1 MAVSGIITEGLGQTA
16 GGGGG
21 GGLFQISSIVPAT
34 TSIAINL
41 NANVTLASLASLAS
55 NWTISATTGI
65 PMTVTAINASGP
77 TITLTV
83 TQGTSGSIYTINIPN
98 GVIRTSDSAPLAP
111 PYNQNFT
118 ATGVA
123 PTVTSITRSDARRF
137 EVIFSTNMLESE
149 ALTKANYVVAPP
161 LTVSGVTKIQGN
173 TYQVSTSEAQVPGQ
187 SYMVTVSNVHDLFGN
202 LI

>member
-1 MAVSGIITEGLGQTA
+1 MPTSGIITEGLGGTV

-21 GGLFQISSIVPAT
+21 GGLFQVTSVVPST

-41 NANVTLASLASLAS
+41 NGGVTLASLASSGA
-55 NWTISATTGI
+55 NWSISATTGV
-65 PMTVTAINASGP
+65 PMIVTGVNAAGS

-83 TQGTSGSIYTINIPN
+83 TQGTNGAVYTINIPN
-98 GVIRTSDSAPLAP
+98 GVIRTSDSAPLVP
-111 PYNQNFT
+111 PYQQNFF
-118 ATGVA
+118 ATGTA
-123 PTVTSITRSDARRF
+123 PTVLSIIRSDARRF
-137 EVIFSTNMLESE
+137 EVVFSTNMLESE
-149 ALTKANYVVAPP
+149 ALTKANYGIAPP
-161 LTVSGVTKIQGN
+161 LTVAGVTKVQGN